1 MLFSVFSYYII
12 DRSINN
18 QTGAAC
24 NKGKHDIEK
33 ITFYLE
39 LNALKSLEILFK
51 WRHQWSN
58 GLFIPNNEGVKINNR
73 KQYSKKSIQSIKSK
87 RITRR
92 ASN

>member
-18 QTGAAC
+18 QTGAAR

-39 LNALKSLEILFK
+39 LNALKSLEIFFK
-51 WRHQWSN
+51 
-58 GLFIPNNEGVKINNR
+58 
-73 KQYSKKSIQSIKSK
+73 
-87 RITRR
+87 
-92 ASN
+92 

>member
-39 LNALKSLEILFK
+39 LNALKSLEILLSDVI
-51 WRHQWSN
+51 RGRTVDCSQIMRV
-58 GLFIPNNEGVKINNR
+58 L
-73 KQYSKKSIQSIKSK
+73 KSIIGNK
-87 RITRR
+87 TVRR
-92 ASN
+92 VSNQ